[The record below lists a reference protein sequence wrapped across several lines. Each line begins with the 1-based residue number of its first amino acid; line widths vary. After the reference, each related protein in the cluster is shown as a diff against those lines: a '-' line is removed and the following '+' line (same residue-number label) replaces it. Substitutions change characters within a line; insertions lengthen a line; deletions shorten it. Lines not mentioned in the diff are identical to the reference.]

1 MRCIL
6 LTHITAHRAA
16 CAAGILHRD
25 LSPGNIVILEGQDPS
40 GLLIDWDLSKPIGPS
55 EGPGSA
61 RRFARTVSQAFES
74 LHIRSPDVCC
84 HQGTWQFMAGD
95 LVKDPQI
102 PQTTEHDLE
111 SAFWVLFWITLSY
124 LKTNYPPATRS
135 SLLKQTMSPRCFV
148 GVGGGDKV
156 NFMINEAQLD
166 DFATPDTPLVAK
178 VVRYMHNVLGRRY
191 RKKSVVPPDDAFA
204 DIPAIPVSTAIP
216 DSVVQEYY
224 DQILSMMKHALY
236 QREWPDPDPGA
247 ELQEFVLSNEEMYA
261 ADSGPKRSRTIAEQN
276 GAFLLLPEAKRSF
289 AN

>member
-1 MRCIL
+1 M
-6 LTHITAHRAA
+6 
-16 CAAGILHRD
+16 
-25 LSPGNIVILEGQDPS
+25 ILEGQDPG
-40 GLLIDWDLSKPIGPS
+40 GLLIDWDLSKPIDPP
-55 EGPGSA
+55 EKPGSA

-74 LHIRSPDVCC
+74 LHLHSPDIRCR
-84 HQGTWQFMAGD
+84 QGTWQFMAGD

-111 SAFWVLFWITLSY
+111 SAFWVLFWVTLSY

-148 GVGGGDKV
+148 GVGGVDKV

-178 VVRYMHNVLGRRY
+178 VVRYMHNLLGKRY
-191 RKKSVVPPDDAFA
+191 RKKSSLTSDDVFA
-204 DIPAIPVSTAIP
+204 DIPAVPISTAVP

-224 DQILSMMKHALY
+224 DKILSVMRTALY
-236 QREWPDPDPGA
+236 EKEWPDPDPGA
-247 ELQEFVLSNEEMYA
+247 EPQEFVLSNEEMYA
-261 ADSGPKRSRTIAEQN
+261 ADSGPKRSRAIAEQN